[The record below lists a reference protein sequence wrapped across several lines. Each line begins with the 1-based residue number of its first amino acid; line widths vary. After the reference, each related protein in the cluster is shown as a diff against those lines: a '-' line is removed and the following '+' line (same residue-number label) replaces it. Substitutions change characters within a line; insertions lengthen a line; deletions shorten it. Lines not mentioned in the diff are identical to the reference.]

1 MKCLEYMFYYDLA
14 QYPTIFAITQEV
26 NDKRSN
32 VKLAENML
40 KQSLNIMKATFNVLT
55 DLVKRITVVS

>member
-1 MKCLEYMFYYDLA
+1 MY
-14 QYPTIFAITQEV
+14 AITEEV

-40 KQSLNIMKATFNVLT
+40 KHSLNIMKTTFNFLT
-55 DLVKRITVVS
+55 DLVKRITVAS